1 MNPGIY
7 IKQADLNNFEKN
19 INKILKAET
28 DGKTK
33 LLLSQ
38 AKLVQARIKEKAPL
52 GPTGNLKKAT
62 YAIAYPE
69 TLSSSAVAFAGI
81 RPKKAPHAHLVEYGH
96 GGPHPA
102 PPHPFIRPVRDEMMP
117 KVRENIAKELGKI
130 IEGAV

>member
-38 AKLVQARIKEKAPL
+38 AKLVQARIKEKAPV

-81 RPKKAPHAHLVEYGH
+81 RPRK
-96 GGPHPA
+96 
-102 PPHPFIRPVRDEMMP
+102 RPMRTWWNTGMGDRTRRRRIPSSGRFVTR
-117 KVRENIAKELGKI
+117 
-130 IEGAV
+130 